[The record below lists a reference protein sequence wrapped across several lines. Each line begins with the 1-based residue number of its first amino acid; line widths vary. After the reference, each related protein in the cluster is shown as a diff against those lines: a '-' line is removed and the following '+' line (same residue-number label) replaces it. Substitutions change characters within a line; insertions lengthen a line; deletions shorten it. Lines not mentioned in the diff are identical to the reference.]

1 MSQANS
7 TLENSFRMLSSLG
20 SWGRLLGK
28 RRDAAP
34 SMPLGRLV
42 DDDCKAAVLVK
53 ADARYG
59 RPRGGVGR
67 RQGRWWA
74 QPGAV

>member
-7 TLENSFRMLSSLG
+7 TLDDYHRVLSSLG

-28 RRDAAP
+28 RNKAHCN
-34 SMPLGRLV
+34 MPLGRLV
-42 DDDCKAAVLVK
+42 DDDCKAAVFVK

-59 RPRGGVGR
+59 RPRGGVDR
-67 RQGRWWA
+67 RQGRWA

>member
-1 MSQANS
+1 MGRI
-7 TLENSFRMLSSLG
+7 LEKSG
-20 SWGRLLGK
+20 G
-28 RRDAAP
+28 AACN
-34 SMPLGRLV
+34 MPLGRLV

-67 RQGRWWA
+67 RQGRWA